1 MSAALIPA
9 QLVPIARTDADW
21 AFDIDFQ
28 GEDWTSSTVKVAF
41 ARQGLRGDGPPEP
54 LFEIDAVTPSADM
67 ACAIRLPA
75 SVLAT
80 KEPGT
85 YSVEVRRFDADAIDD
100 AAVFKLMLY
109 RGTSVEGTVAPPVG
123 DGTATGGVIVSRVS
137 TVTVVRSGGIM
148 GPPGATDAD
157 FIAFDPTGT
166 DLVSVTLG
174 NAIRELAN
182 REPTGPTD
190 PLPFWTTN
198 PGLLGA
204 I

>member
-28 GEDWTSSTVKVAF
+28 GEDWTGSEVSVAF
-41 ARQGLRGDGPPEP
+41 ARQGLSATR
-54 LFEIDAVTPSADM
+54 FEVETVVPSAPI
-67 ACAIRLPA
+67 ACPIRVPA
-75 SVLAT
+75 SFWAD
-80 KEPGT
+80 KPAGT
-85 YSVEVRRFDADAIDD
+85 YTVEVRKIDAGAIDD
-100 AAVFKLMLY
+100 AAVFRLMLY
-109 RGTSVEGTVAPPVG
+109 TGGTDTREPVAPPAG

-137 TVTVVRSGGIM
+137 SVTVVRSGGVM
-148 GPPGATDAD
+148 GPPGATNAD

-174 NAIRELAN
+174 DAIRELAN

-190 PLPFWTTN
+190 PVPFWTTN